1 MEPST
6 LEIVEDIICRG
17 HFPDHKLRMPVVDG
31 RCKDAAV
38 QKTLAMIRSWSMSAD
53 MLIPLVVQVPYG
65 IVADRYGRKTVLILA
80 FVGCVLQ
87 TSWVI
92 LVLRLPD
99 IFSVW
104 SLLYGSAA
112 YAIGGGGQM
121 AAAMIWTIVTDIT
134 PISDRTTVFYQLQ
147 ACYLLFAVL
156 VNPLSA
162 FLLSID
168 PWIGMW
174 LGFGALIVSVASA
187 CLIPETLR
195 LRQRNDETEHVSSA
209 RDGETPMTSKAAWF
223 VEVGEAVR
231 RDVGHVWHFVFA
243 SRSIVTIILAYGL
256 YIPAKLG
263 VRLNILQYMTR
274 RFGWEWSTATYI
286 STISNITSVIVLL
299 FILPCISAILVK
311 RHNYNTLGRDLLLSR
326 VSSFLVVLG
335 GFLLAFASTRWLFIS
350 SLVITSL
357 GTGFTVLCRAL
368 LNALVEAHTVAT
380 VNTIMSMIETLVS
393 LVGAPS
399 LGWLLSRGLE
409 VGGPW
414 LGLSFLVSSAL
425 SALSF
430 LAISFYRVPDE
441 VPSTC

>member
-1 MEPST
+1 MPATDTPIQEETPLLTTNNQTIPPKDASLQRRVIASCVLFLFIVEVSSFVMEPAT
-6 LEIVEDIICRG
+6 QEIVEDIICRG
-17 HFPDHKLRMPVVDG
+17 HFPDHKLRMPVLDG
-31 RCKDAAV
+31 RCKDPAV

-65 IVADRYGRKTVLILA
+65 ILADRYGRRTVLILA

-121 AAAMIWTIVTDIT
+121 AAAMIWTIITDIT
-134 PISDRTTVFYQLQ
+134 PISDRTTIFYQLQ

-174 LGFGALIVSVASA
+174 LGFGALIFSVAAA
-187 CLIPETLR
+187 CLIPETLC
-195 LRQRNDETEHVSSA
+195 LRHRDDETEHVSA
-209 RDGETPMTSKAAWF
+209 RDGETPMKVKAAWF
-223 VEVGEAVR
+223 VEAGAAIR
-231 RDVGHVWHFVFA
+231 RDAGHVWHFVFA
-243 SRSIVTIILAYGL
+243 SRSIVTILLAYGL

-274 RFGWEWSTATYI
+274 RFGWEWST
-286 STISNITSVIVLL
+286 
-299 FILPCISAILVK
+299 
-311 RHNYNTLGRDLLLSR
+311 
-326 VSSFLVVLG
+326 
-335 GFLLAFASTRWLFIS
+335 
-350 SLVITSL
+350 
-357 GTGFTVLCRAL
+357 
-368 LNALVEAHTVAT
+368 
-380 VNTIMSMIETLVS
+380 
-393 LVGAPS
+393 
-399 LGWLLSRGLE
+399 
-409 VGGPW
+409 
-414 LGLSFLVSSAL
+414 
-425 SALSF
+425 
-430 LAISFYRVPDE
+430 
-441 VPSTC
+441 